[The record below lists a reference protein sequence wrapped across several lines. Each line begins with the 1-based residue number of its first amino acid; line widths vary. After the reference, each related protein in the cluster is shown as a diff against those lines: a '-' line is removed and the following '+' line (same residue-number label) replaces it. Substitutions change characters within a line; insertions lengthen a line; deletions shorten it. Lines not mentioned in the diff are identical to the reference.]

1 MFNFFRKTKSSIK
14 INKDLLYS
22 RLLDKIM
29 ENQQTDNQEG
39 LHLDSIVDI
48 IVDIIENNSDI
59 TNNN

>member
-1 MFNFFRKTKSSIK
+1 MFNFFRKDKSSIK

-29 ENQQTDNQEG
+29 EPQQTDNQEG

-59 TNNN
+59 TSNK